1 MKPYVLAL
9 PLILSYAGIKQKKSL
24 ERKEFTL
31 SETGRRSFLF
41 YPKNT
46 EPTSLPGVYIQH
58 GMSAMG
64 IDDQRI
70 IDLAENIASTGHSVI
85 LPELPEVKGL
95 KIEETTI
102 SNIQNLM
109 IEIHSSKQLFNGND
123 LGYLSASFSAGM
135 GIIAA
140 SRSNT
145 RDKIKSS
152 MLIGGYCNFL
162 EAVPFVFSHYEVDPY
177 AVYVILYNM
186 LHRFEPEIA
195 EELQIVYYEAA
206 LDNGLKRTGQNAK
219 SELQLQKS
227 SSRAK
232 EFFQQVHLDRTFRIS
247 LAKQVLDTVPEKMPE
262 NLSPFYQLEMLS
274 GPVSLLHGKTDP
286 VISAEESE
294 KLALLLKGKGI
305 PYVHRTS
312 TALTHGDSLPLH
324 SQIFGV
330 PALLQTFGS
339 FLHWLDQ

>member
-9 PLILSYAGIKQKKSL
+9 PLILSYAGLKQKKSL
-24 ERKEFTL
+24 ERKEITL
-31 SETGRRSFLF
+31 KDTGRRSFLF
-41 YPKNT
+41 YPQGKDPKT
-46 EPTSLPGVYIQH
+46 LPGVYLQH

-70 IDLAENIASTGHSVI
+70 IDLAENIANTGYSVI
-85 LPELPEVKGL
+85 LPELPEVKAL
-95 KIEETTI
+95 KIEVQTI

-109 IEIHSSKQLFNGND
+109 LEIYENKQLFNGSD

-145 RDKIKSS
+145 RNKIKTS
-152 MLIGGYCNFL
+152 MLIGGYCNFF

-186 LHRFEPEIA
+186 LHRFEPTLA
-195 EELQIVYYEAA
+195 GELESVYLEAA
-206 LDNGLKRTGQNAK
+206 LDNGLKRFGGNAK
-219 SELQLQKS
+219 SSMLLEKTS
-227 SSRAK
+227 HRAK
-232 EFFQQVHLDRTFRIS
+232 EFFEAVHNDRNFRIS
-247 LAKQVLDTVPEKMPE
+247 LAKRVLDTVPEKMPE
-262 NLSPFYQLEMLS
+262 TLSPYYQLESLR
-274 GPVSLLHGKTDP
+274 GPVALLHGESDP
-286 VISAEESE
+286 VISKEESE
-294 KLALLLKGKGI
+294 KLARLFREKGI
-305 PYVHRTS
+305 LHVHRTS

-339 FLHWLDQ
+339 FLHWLER

>member
-24 ERKEFTL
+24 IRKEFIL
-31 SETGRRSFLF
+31 SDTGRRSFLF
-41 YPKNT
+41 YPQDRDPK
-46 EPTSLPGVYIQH
+46 SLPGVYIQH

-70 IDLAENIASTGHSVI
+70 VHLAENIASTGHSVI

-95 KIEETTI
+95 KIEEQTI
-102 SNIQNLM
+102 TNIQNLM
-109 IEIHSSKQLFNGND
+109 LEIFENKQLFNGED

-145 RDKIKSS
+145 RNKIKSS
-152 MLIGGYCNFL
+152 MLIGGYCNFF
-162 EAVPFVFSHYEVDPY
+162 EAVPFVFTNYEVDPY

-186 LHRFEPEIA
+186 LHRFEPNIA
-195 EELQIVYYEAA
+195 EELEMVYYEAA

-219 SELQLQKS
+219 ADFYLNKS
-227 SSRAK
+227 SKLAK
-232 EFFQQVHLDRTFRIS
+232 EFFDQVHNDRSFRIS
-247 LAKQVLDTVPEKMPE
+247 LAKQVLNTVPEKMPE
-262 NLSPFYQLEMLS
+262 NLSPYYQLESLR
-274 GPVSLLHGKTDP
+274 GPVSLLHGKSDP
-286 VISAEESE
+286 VISSEESE
-294 KLALLLKGKGI
+294 KLARLFQKKGI
-305 PYVHRTS
+305 LHVHRTS

-330 PALLQTFGS
+330 PALLQTFGN